1 MIKICHK
8 ERKFIFDK
16 LVKMEANSTGG
27 KHEKKVLS
35 GKRTCGSTS
44 LGIYKL
50 PLEKPIKIQHNYTN
64 KI

>member
-16 LVKMEANSTGG
+16 LVKMEANSMGG

-50 PLEKPIKIQHNYTN
+50 PL
-64 KI
+64 